1 MYSHQ
6 RSKVTCMWKIIFVD
20 RRPVGGQRGGSI
32 GTLTQLPRNA
42 PRDFFQ
48 THARR
53 CGVVSQDILCFR
65 ADAWKLILGSV
76 GTPLDHLSF
85 NVEGGREKLFYE
97 NESSGLFFFCYCF
110 CCFLF
115 CFVFVCLF
123 LKPLKFVWGVPNGTF
138 YGEIKS
144 GMKDRNRGGVMGAT
158 AP

>member
-6 RSKVTCMWKIIFVD
+6 RSKVTCMWKIIFVE
-20 RRPVGGQRGGSI
+20 RRPVGGQRGSL

-65 ADAWKLILGSV
+65 ADAWKLIFGSI

-97 NESSGLFFFCYCF
+97 NESSGLLFFFF
-110 CCFLF
+110 AIVFVVF
-115 CFVFVCLF
+115 CFVLF
-123 LKPLKFVWGVPNGTF
+123 LLVSFWNHLNLFGV
-138 YGEIKS
+138 YRMEHSMAK
-144 GMKDRNRGGVMGAT
+144 
-158 AP
+158 